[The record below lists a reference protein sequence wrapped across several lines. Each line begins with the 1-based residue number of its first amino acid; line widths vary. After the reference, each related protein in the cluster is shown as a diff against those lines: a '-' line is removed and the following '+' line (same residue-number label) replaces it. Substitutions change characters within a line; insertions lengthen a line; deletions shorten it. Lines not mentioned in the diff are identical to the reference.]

1 MGKKNERSKISK
13 KKINLF
19 DNIKLLPLELMR
31 EIYSY
36 LDFTYNTYIITS
48 GKKNNKL
55 ILIQKPIDEAIEDNN
70 EIFFIT

>member
-1 MGKKNERSKISK
+1 
-13 KKINLF
+13 
-19 DNIKLLPLELMR
+19 MR

>member
-1 MGKKNERSKISK
+1 
-13 KKINLF
+13 L

-36 LDFTYNTYIITS
+36 LDFTYNTYIIKT

-55 ILIQKPIDEAIEDNN
+55 ILIQKPISEAIEDDN